1 MPLSCFYK
9 KKYANLGD
17 RGAYFDCIVLEEF
30 ESIGECNSS
39 DFRKK
44 VNGDILLF

>member
-1 MPLSCFYK
+1 MMPLSCFYK

-30 ESIGECNSS
+30 ESIGDVTVVTSE
-39 DFRKK
+39 RK
-44 VNGDILLF
+44 